1 MSEAIHDWDG
11 WLYRLVEE
19 EAARK
24 VADIRAY
31 LIAEIS
37 RAMSHSTTGDRSRSA
52 RRDRRRHDDRVHNQ
66 DPIPA
71 KLIDGELAG
80 QQRRHVTP

>member
-1 MSEAIHDWDG
+1 VIHDWDG

-24 VADIRAY
+24 VTDRRAY

-37 RAMSHSTTGDRSRSA
+37 RAMSHNDALRATVNLCFVD
-52 RRDRRRHDDRVHNQ
+52 VV
-66 DPIPA
+66 P
-71 KLIDGELAG
+71 
-80 QQRRHVTP
+80 